1 LPTDHFLKALSPA
14 GQNPTSLMPLAVTKN
29 EKIIL
34 SVLTIIV
41 LLGLIGLMLL

>member
-1 LPTDHFLKALSPA
+1 
-14 GQNPTSLMPLAVTKN
+14 MPLAVTKN

-34 SVLTIIV
+34 SILTIIV